1 MWRPGTSRPWATR
14 RRDIRTAGC
23 LGGPAHEV
31 LAFVFVQNVATV
43 PRPAADVA
51 MRRLLRI
58 PDGQTATERAAQR
71 AFSTSVFV
79 SAVRCLLTY
88 VVLPFVAPAL
98 GLAAGV
104 GPAIGIPVGIVA
116 IAANVMTIRR
126 FWAADHRWRWAYT
139 GIAVTVIALLGVL
152 MVEDVASLLG

>member
-1 MWRPGTSRPWATR
+1 VS
-14 RRDIRTAGC
+14 
-23 LGGPAHEV
+23 
-31 LAFVFVQNVATV
+31 VQNVATA

-58 PDGQTATERAAQR
+58 PDGPTASERAAQR

-79 SAVRCLLTY
+79 SGVRCLLTY

-116 IAANVMTIRR
+116 IVANVLTIRR

-139 GIAVTVIALLGVL
+139 GLALTIITLLGVL
-152 MVEDVASLLG
+152 MVEDLASLVG